1 MYLMQVSPKHP
12 HKATQ
17 QRQRSGSSSYTR
29 SMEEEVGRR
38 VGPSSNSGDSPGP
51 SNQASEVWKLLGRD
65 TPGGKALFNIY
76 GGNATGRN
84 AGQQY
89 HERNK
94 TVHDKKMASGWAPK
108 PLGKAHARQR
118 RHHALTHMHQHM
130 NLKQS
135 Y

>member
-1 MYLMQVSPKHP
+1 
-12 HKATQ
+12 
-17 QRQRSGSSSYTR
+17 
-29 SMEEEVGRR
+29 MEEEVGRR

-51 SNQASEVWKLLGRD
+51 ANQASEVWKLLGRD

-76 GGNATGRN
+76 GGNAAGRN

-108 PLGKAHARQR
+108 PLGKAPARQR
-118 RHHALTHMHQHM
+118 GHHALTHMPEFM
-130 NLKQS
+130 KREQS
-135 Y
+135 WMQVVLHNCSALTPWLG